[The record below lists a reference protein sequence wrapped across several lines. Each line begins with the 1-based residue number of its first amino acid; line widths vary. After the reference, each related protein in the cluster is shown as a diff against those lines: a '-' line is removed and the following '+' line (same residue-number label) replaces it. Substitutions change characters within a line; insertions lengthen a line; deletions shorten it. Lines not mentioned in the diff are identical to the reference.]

1 MIKAIVKN
9 GVVVPRDPL
18 PADWREG
25 TEVEVERTEGNG
37 TAKSDIDSLDAW
49 MDEVERC
56 AALQDPEDDLRLEA
70 ALQEM
75 HLREKGLARKRL
87 GLDA

>member
-18 PADWREG
+18 PQDWREG
-25 TEVEVERTEGNG
+25 MEVDVEKSSDAPGDSNG
-37 TAKSDIDSLDAW
+37 VHPADAW

-56 AALQDPEDDLRLEA
+56 AALQDPGDDARLQQAIDEERRLA
-70 ALQEM
+70 KE
-75 HLREKGLARKRL
+75 LARQGNL
-87 GLDA
+87 